1 MSEPKIDT
9 RLWSTKARN
18 LSPYIPG
25 EQPQHDDLCKLNTNE
40 NPFPP
45 SAEVAAAIRSV
56 LAQQAD
62 ELRLYPA
69 PESDDLRA
77 ALAELHYLD
86 SSQVFVGNGSDEV
99 LALVFAS
106 FFMKERPVLAPDISY
121 SFYPVYAQ
129 TFGVN
134 LVQIALES
142 DFSIDPDAYRQPCSG
157 IIIANPNAPTGLLL
171 SLADIRKLAGEHP
184 NAVIVIDE
192 AYIDFAEANSVKVES
207 AEANAVAHSLDTNST
222 QTNDAGSNSSVSAIS
237 LINDYDNLLVTQTF
251 SKSRS
256 LAGLRVG
263 MAFGNASL
271 IEALTRMKNSFNSY
285 PLDKL
290 AQVGAKASVLDKEYF
305 KKICQQVIDL
315 RKSLTKELADL
326 DYQVLPSQANFVFAR
341 PKEGNASQV
350 ATSLREQGIIVRHFN
365 KPRIQ
370 DYLRITI
377 GTPEQHQ
384 RLIAALTTMQT

>member
-1 MSEPKIDT
+1 MSELKTDT
-9 RLWSTKARN
+9 RLWSSKARN
-18 LSPYIPG
+18 LSPYVPG
-25 EQPQHDDLCKLNTNE
+25 EQPQHDNLCKLNTNE

-45 SAEVAAAIRSV
+45 SPKVGEAIAKV
-56 LAQQAD
+56 LAQQAE

-77 ALAELHYLD
+77 ALAQIYNLD
-86 SSQVFVGNGSDEV
+86 VNQVFVGNGSDEV

-129 TFGVN
+129 TFGVD
-134 LVQIALES
+134 LVQIALEE

-171 SLADIRKLAGEHP
+171 SLTDIRKLASAHLDS
-184 NAVIVIDE
+184 VVVIDE
-192 AYIDFAEANSVKVES
+192 AYIDFAQVEEGS
-207 AEANAVAHSLDTNST
+207 SDT
-222 QTNDAGSNSSVSAIS
+222 QVSAVS
-237 LINDYDNLLVTQTF
+237 LINDCDNILVTQTF

-271 IEALTRMKNSFNSY
+271 IEALTRMKNSFNSF

-290 AQVGAKASVLDKEYF
+290 AQAGATASVLDTDYF
-305 KKICQQVIDL
+305 EQTRQQVIDL
-315 RKSLTKELADL
+315 RHSLTAELVAL

-341 PKEGNASQV
+341 PRNGNASAV
-350 ATSLREQGIIVRHFN
+350 ASALREQGIIVRHFD
-365 KPRIQ
+365 KPRIS

-377 GTPEQHQ
+377 GTAAQNN
-384 RLIAALTTMQT
+384 RLIDALKTL